1 MDTKSETALSPLSC
15 PRCGCAES
23 RVIQTRRMNR
33 AADPQPLPSLK
44 RTRECAHCAKQYRTT
59 ETLEEIDLASQVWRC
74 RIGRVV
80 IDPRTDLTYGEYSGE
95 WTSHVVT
102 VQIDSIEYE
111 LDTRNPML
119 AERYPCLVEV
129 TAQGIVVRSGG
140 AE

>member
-1 MDTKSETALSPLSC
+1 MDTKSDTALSPLSC

-23 RVIQTRRMNR
+23 RVIQTRRMTR

-74 RIGRVV
+74 RIGTQVALSP
-80 IDPRTDLTYGEYSGE
+80 IPPGEYAGE
-95 WTSHVVT
+95 WTHHT
-102 VQIDSIEYE
+102 VRVEINGMDYS

-119 AERYPCLVEV
+119 AERYPCRVEV

-140 AE
+140 GT